1 MSVQKRYA
9 GRSDV
14 PLTEVGVDQAAA
26 AAKRLAPAGIDVIV
40 TSPLLRA
47 TQTAQEVA
55 EVTGAPVVTDEGFRE
70 TDFGAW
76 EGLTFAEVRQRWP
89 AEMTAWLADPA
100 VPPPGGESLTEV
112 GGRVT
117 EALHRV
123 LAGRERQ
130 TILIVSHVTPI
141 KTLVA
146 AALLAPPAALY
157 RMHLDVAAL
166 CEIDWYADGPAV
178 LRSFNDTGHMAGR
191 WWRASGRRPAQHQQD
206 QALDR
211 CDRTGPQAAH
221 CAGPPRL
228 QQKAVLLTG
237 PPCVVFACLH
247 EVFMDGHGL
256 LSLAMA
262 GLLCGLIVIPRP
274 HKKLTSP
281 AKHLLGHSR
290 GGV

>member
-1 MSVQKRYA
+1 MPAQGEPTVTLLLRHGQTPLSVQKRYA

-14 PLTEVGVDQAAA
+14 PLTETGVLQAAA
-26 AAKRLAPAGIDVIV
+26 AAKRLASAGIGVIV

-47 TQTAQEVA
+47 ARTAQEVA
-55 EVTGAPVVTDEGFRE
+55 EVTGVPVVTDEGFRE

-89 AEMTAWLADPA
+89 AEMTAWLADSA
-100 VPPPGGESLTEV
+100 VAPPGGESLAEV
-112 GGRVT
+112 SARVT

-123 LAGRERQ
+123 LAGRQRQ

-178 LRSFNDTGHMAGR
+178 LRSFNDTSH
-191 WWRASGRRPAQHQQD
+191 
-206 QALDR
+206 
-211 CDRTGPQAAH
+211 
-221 CAGPPRL
+221 
-228 QQKAVLLTG
+228 LT
-237 PPCVVFACLH
+237 
-247 EVFMDGHGL
+247 
-256 LSLAMA
+256 
-262 GLLCGLIVIPRP
+262 R
-274 HKKLTSP
+274 
-281 AKHLLGHSR
+281 
-290 GGV
+290 